1 MFLKKIAVYLISCL
15 IVTCL
20 MSCQSVIPVGTEDK
34 ISAQGFDLYIQKNN
48 LHLAKKLHIY
58 IEGDGLPWIGNRI
71 TFDPG
76 PFDQVALSLMQQ
88 DPSPSFYLG
97 RPCYFQSKVGLSDQ
111 CEPSLWTRARYSKK
125 IVDILIAA
133 LNSQSDLATYDEWI
147 LIGHSG
153 GGTLAYLMAQ
163 ELPKVKTVVTISS
176 NLNVTAWT
184 NHHKYTPLDWSL
196 DPAQL
201 QPKKSLRVFYLSGGK
216 DKNVPIELNKT
227 FLEKINATIISRPGY
242 NHSCCWEKEWKDILQ
257 LIPSL
262 N

>member
-1 MFLKKIAVYLISCL
+1 MSPKTWVNYFFSGLAVAF
-15 IVTCL
+15 L
-20 MSCQSVIPVGTEDK
+20 MSCQSVELVGTEDK
-34 ISAQGFDLYIQKNN
+34 ISVQGFDLYARRNN
-48 LHLAKKLHIY
+48 FQPAKKLHIY
-58 IEGDGLPWIGNRI
+58 IEGDGRPWIENRLAV
-71 TFDPG
+71 DPG
-76 PFDQVALSLMQQ
+76 PFDPVALFLMQQ

-97 RPCYFQSKVGLSDQ
+97 RPCYFQSKVGLPDQ
-111 CEPSLWTRARYSKK
+111 CNPALWTRARYSKK

-163 ELPKVKTVVTISS
+163 ELPKVKTVVAISS

-184 NHHKYTPLDWSL
+184 NHHQYTPLDWSL

-216 DKNVPIELNKT
+216 DKNVPLELNKT
-227 FLEKINATIISRPGY
+227 FLEKINATIISQPGY
-242 NHSCCWEKEWKDILQ
+242 NHSCCWEKEWRKVLQ
-257 LIPSL
+257 MI
-262 N
+262 NVEN